1 MSTAQGITRRIG
13 ITVAIACLLTLGFG
27 TGTVGSASA
36 ASPSPGP
43 TTTAPTAPTTVPPT
57 TTAPTTQ
64 APTTHAPTTAPPTS
78 AAPSPTPTTAS
89 PTPVPAP
96 ADTGLPWWLWLLLA
110 AALIGVA
117 VYIIGRAVI
126 ARGWDRRFETV
137 GGEIRWIHDQLIE
150 QVLASPTAGSAA
162 VLWHD
167 AGPRMASVEA
177 ELRALGTINVSTG
190 RIDRAH
196 HLRRLLAS
204 VSLAVEGAI
213 SLPPQTDGEAL
224 REAMARI
231 RTAQAV
237 LAEGLT
243 TDTAQPGRRAG

>member
-1 MSTAQGITRRIG
+1 MPTAHGITRRIG
-13 ITVAIACLLTLGFG
+13 TTLATACLVTLSF
-27 TGTVGSASA
+27 TAAAVPSASA
-36 ASPSPGP
+36 ASPSP
-43 TTTAPTAPTTVPPT
+43 TTTAPTAPTSAPPT

-64 APTTHAPTTAPPTS
+64 APTTHRKTSAPPTS

-89 PTPVPAP
+89 PTPAPAP
-96 ADTGLPWWLWLLLA
+96 ADTGLPWWLWLVLA

-117 VYIIGRAVI
+117 VYVIGRAVI
-126 ARGWDRRFETV
+126 NRGWDRRFETV
-137 GGEIRWIHDQLIE
+137 GGEIHWIHDQLIE

-162 VLWHD
+162 ILWRD
-167 AGPRMASVEA
+167 AAPRMASVEA
-177 ELRALGTINVSTG
+177 ELRALSGLNVSTG

-224 REAMARI
+224 RAAMARV

-237 LAEGLT
+237 LAEGLS
-243 TDTAQPGRRAG
+243 TDGPEPRHRAG

>member
-1 MSTAQGITRRIG
+1 MPTAHGITRRIG
-13 ITVAIACLLTLGFG
+13 TTLATACLVTLSF
-27 TGTVGSASA
+27 TAAAVPLATA
-36 ASPSPGP
+36 ASPSP
-43 TTTAPTAPTTVPPT
+43 TTTAPTAPTSAPPT

-64 APTTHAPTTAPPTS
+64 VPTTHRKTSAPPTS

-89 PTPVPAP
+89 PTPAPAP
-96 ADTGLPWWLWLLLA
+96 TDTGLPWWLWLVLA

-117 VYIIGRAVI
+117 VYVIGRAVI
-126 ARGWDRRFETV
+126 NRGWDRRFETV
-137 GGEIRWIHDQLIE
+137 GGEIHWIHDQLIE

-162 VLWHD
+162 ILWRD
-167 AGPRMASVEA
+167 AAPRMASVEA
-177 ELRALGTINVSTG
+177 ELRALSGINVSTG

-224 REAMARI
+224 RAAMARV

-237 LAEGLT
+237 LAEGLS
-243 TDTAQPGRRAG
+243 TDGPEPRHRAG

>member
-1 MSTAQGITRRIG
+1 MPTAHGITRRIG
-13 ITVAIACLLTLGFG
+13 TTLATACLVTLSF
-27 TGTVGSASA
+27 TAAAVPSASA
-36 ASPSPGP
+36 ASPSP
-43 TTTAPTAPTTVPPT
+43 TTTAPTAPTSAPPT

-64 APTTHAPTTAPPTS
+64 APTTHRKTSAPPTS

-89 PTPVPAP
+89 PTPTPTPAP
-96 ADTGLPWWLWLLLA
+96 ADTGLPWWLWLVLA

-117 VYIIGRAVI
+117 VYVIGRAVI
-126 ARGWDRRFETV
+126 NRGWDRRFETV
-137 GGEIRWIHDQLIE
+137 GGEIHWIHDQLIE

-162 VLWHD
+162 ILWRD
-167 AGPRMASVEA
+167 AAPRMASVEA
-177 ELRALGTINVSTG
+177 ELRALSGLNVSTG

-224 REAMARI
+224 RAAMARV

-237 LAEGLT
+237 LAEGLS
-243 TDTAQPGRRAG
+243 TDGPEPRHRAG